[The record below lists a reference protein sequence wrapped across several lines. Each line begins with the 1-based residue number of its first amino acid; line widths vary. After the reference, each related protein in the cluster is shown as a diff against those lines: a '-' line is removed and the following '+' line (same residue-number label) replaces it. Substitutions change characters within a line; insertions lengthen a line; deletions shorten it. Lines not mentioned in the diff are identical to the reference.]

1 VLLQNPALKLY
12 VVIILWSIKDENIFD
27 EVPQHLKLKVPFSR
41 KCEQLP
47 KQLFPV
53 LKILNSKHKPFYPYK
68 SM

>member
-12 VVIILWSIKDENIFD
+12 VVIILWSIQDENIFD